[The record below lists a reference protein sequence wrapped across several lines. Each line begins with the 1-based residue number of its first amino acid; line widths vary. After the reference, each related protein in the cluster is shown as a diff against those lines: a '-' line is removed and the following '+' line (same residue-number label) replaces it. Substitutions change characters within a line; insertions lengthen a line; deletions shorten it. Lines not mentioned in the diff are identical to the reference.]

1 MVDNATR
8 DGVDRTVL
16 GPRRPRLSEVAP
28 SPLSRA
34 RTVTRALSPHLQG
47 RARKEPME
55 PQATYVG
62 IDVSKASLD
71 IAEGSDG
78 ARWRVDRDQRGITE
92 LVERL
97 RALDPALVVLEA
109 TGGLEDL
116 PVAALLAAGVA
127 VAVMNPRQVR
137 DFAKSSG
144 KLAKTDALD
153 ASMLALYAERMQPE
167 PRPLPD
173 EEAKALES
181 MVTRRRQLVEM
192 LTAEKN
198 RLGTARPGVQAGIR
212 EHIRWLEEELKQLDQ
227 ELQAQLQ
234 ASPSWREKEE
244 LLRSAPGVG
253 PVLAAT
259 LVAELPEL
267 GALNR
272 KQIAALV
279 GVAPLNRDS
288 GTLRGTRTVW
298 GGRAT
303 VRGALYMATLVATRF
318 NPVIQAFYQRL
329 LAIGKKKKLALTA
342 CMRKLLTILNAM
354 MKHRTPWQPN
364 HAFIS

>member
-1 MVDNATR
+1 
-8 DGVDRTVL
+8 
-16 GPRRPRLSEVAP
+16 
-28 SPLSRA
+28 
-34 RTVTRALSPHLQG
+34 
-47 RARKEPME
+47 ME
-55 PQATYVG
+55 PPATYVG
-62 IDVSKASLD
+62 IDVSKAHLD
-71 IAEGSDG
+71 VAEGSSG
-78 ARWRVDRDQRGITE
+78 ARWRVTRDQRGIAE

-97 RALDPALVVLEA
+97 RARDPTLVVLEA

-116 PVAALLAAGVA
+116 PAAALIAAGVG

-137 DFAKSSG
+137 DFAKSAG

-153 ASMLALYAERMQPE
+153 AGILALYAERMQPE

-173 EEAKALES
+173 DEAKALEAV
-181 MVTRRRQLVEM
+181 VTRRRQLVEM

-212 EHIRWLEEELKQLDQ
+212 KHIRWLEEELEQLDQ
-227 ELQAQLQ
+227 DLRVQLQ
-234 ASPSWREKEE
+234 ASPAWREKEE

-253 PVLAAT
+253 PVLATT
-259 LVAELPEL
+259 LLAELPEL
-267 GALNR
+267 GALNG

-288 GTLRGTRTVW
+288 GTLRGLRTIW

-318 NPVIQAFYQRL
+318 NPIIRAFYQRL
-329 LAIGKKKKLALTA
+329 LATGKKKKVALTA
-342 CMRKLLTILNAM
+342 CMHKLLTILNAM
-354 MKHRTPWQPN
+354 LKHRSPWCPQP
-364 HAFIS
+364 AVAP